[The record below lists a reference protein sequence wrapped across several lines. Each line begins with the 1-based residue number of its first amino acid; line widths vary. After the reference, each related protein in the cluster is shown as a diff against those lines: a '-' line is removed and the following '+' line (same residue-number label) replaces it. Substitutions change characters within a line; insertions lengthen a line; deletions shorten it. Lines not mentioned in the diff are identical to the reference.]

1 MPLSHLNRMS
11 ITIKSKKY
19 FSTVIFVSLSAIL
32 LFYGC
37 NFPATGDNAAQNV
50 KPKAID
56 DKVLEGAG
64 STFVAPLFSK
74 IFAQY
79 KKDSSITINYKGIGS
94 GGGIV
99 EIINKMVD
107 FGGSDLPLND
117 VQTQNIGVPVLHV
130 PMALGAD
137 VITYNLGSFKDTL
150 NLTADVIAKIF
161 LGEIKYW
168 DDKEILKLNPKAK
181 VPDLPIQ
188 VVHRSDG
195 SGTTYI
201 FTDYL
206 SKVNNEWKAK
216 VGTRSLVDW
225 PVGIG
230 AKGSD
235 GVSETVKA
243 RPGSIGYLAVTY
255 AVKNKLNYAR
265 IQNKAGKFTLPTLN
279 AITAAANVSIP
290 EDSKVSITNTDA
302 PDGYPISSFTW
313 AIVYKEQHYNKR
325 SPERAKRL
333 IDLLWYNVHNG
344 QQYCQP
350 LNYAPLSS
358 PALTVAENILKSATY
373 DGQPVLK

>member
-1 MPLSHLNRMS
+1 MS